1 MEQSEL
7 YEAWQRNKDSPQFA
21 RNYSEEL
28 RAYLS
33 DGVTSGMPSP
43 DASTFQW
50 RQWLNA
56 HELQATAELAGV
68 DGEDCT
74 VEVERDDGTEAC
86 GRGVPCQY
94 HGLEGVDLSGSGD
107 SDNTEDDETG
117 E

>member
-1 MEQSEL
+1 MRGFKSRPLHSPRIPKTLTPIPTGMEQSEL

-50 RQWLNA
+50 RQWL
-56 HELQATAELAGV
+56 
-68 DGEDCT
+68 
-74 VEVERDDGTEAC
+74 EAK
-86 GRGVPCQY
+86 RGVVTRQLNPEN
-94 HGLEGVDLSGSGD
+94 GGD
-107 SDNTEDDETG
+107 SSNSDADKEDT
-117 E
+117 